1 MEKRLNDNPDLLDL
15 KIREDG
21 SNFSAGERLKL
32 ALARELLR
40 DTKILVLDET
50 TAALDRESENGVF
63 ELLRGEWRDRTVI
76 FISHRDFNTGV
87 MDRIVKIEPP
97 AC

>member
-1 MEKRLNDNPDLLDL
+1 MSTAKIVGENLKEARKFKGFTQKDVAEKMKMTQQQYSR
-15 KIREDG
+15 
-21 SNFSAGERLKL
+21 F
-32 ALARELLR
+32 
-40 DTKILVLDET
+40 
-50 TAALDRESENGVF
+50 ENGVF